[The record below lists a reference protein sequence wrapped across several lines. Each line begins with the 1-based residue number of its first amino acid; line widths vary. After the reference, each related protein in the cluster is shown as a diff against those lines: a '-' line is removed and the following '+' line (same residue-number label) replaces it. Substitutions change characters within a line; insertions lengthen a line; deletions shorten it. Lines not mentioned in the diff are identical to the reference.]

1 MEKLIFDDGCKEFEI
16 NGDPNRVLR
25 FNPADIGFIE
35 RLEGALQNVTKDMES
50 LKGIKLS
57 PTGNALDEASEA
69 AELVR
74 SMNKSLRASF
84 DQIFYP
90 GAADVVFGAMN
101 PLALSGGHTIYE
113 NFLKA
118 FVAIVKPTMDTEVK
132 ATQEHL
138 EKYKSEYDR
147 LPAGSAQN

>member
-1 MEKLIFDDGCKEFEI
+1 MEKLVFDDGCKEFEI
-16 NGDPNRVLR
+16 NGDPSRVLR

-35 RLEGALQNVTKDMES
+35 RLEGAMAEVTKEMDK
-50 LKGIKLS
+50 LQGVKLS

-69 AELVR
+69 AGIVR

-90 GAADVVFGAMN
+90 GAADIVFGAMN

-113 NFLKA
+113 NFLKVFA
-118 FVAIVKPTMDTEVK
+118 DIVKPTMNKEVQ

-138 EKYKSEYDR
+138 AKYKDSYDR
-147 LPAGSAQN
+147 LPAGSPQH